1 MRIGLVC
8 PYAFDVPG
16 GVQFHV
22 RDLAEFFTAQG
33 HDVSVLAPVD
43 HPTADLPAYVTSCG
57 RAVPVRYNGS
67 VARLTFGPVTS
78 SRVSRWLE
86 EGDFD
91 VLHLHEPITPSASV
105 MALWASSEPVVATF
119 HTANLRSRAM
129 HAANPLLRAST
140 EKIRARIAV
149 SEEASQTVRRHL
161 GAEAYIIPN
170 GVHTRRFAPDGAVT
184 RWTGTPQRP
193 TLAFLGRI
201 DEPRK
206 GLAVIVAA
214 MPTVLDAIP
223 GARLVVA
230 GPGDVDEIVEGLP
243 PRVRAATEFLGA
255 VSEDDKIALLRSAD
269 LYVAPHTGGESF
281 GIVLVEAMASGAPV
295 LASDLEAFVA
305 VLGDGPAGRTF
316 PVGDSAA
323 LAQAVIE
330 LVGDPDERHRLRDLG
345 LRRAKSF
352 DWSVVAER
360 IMAVYETVI
369 EGADSAPNGFALRPS
384 LLGRLRRPLRGE
396 A

>member
-22 RDLAEFFTAQG
+22 RDLAEHFLARG
-33 HDVSVLAPVD
+33 HDVAVLAPLDEQDAVV
-43 HPTADLPAYVTSCG
+43 PGYVTSCG

-91 VLHLHEPITPSASV
+91 VLHLHEPITPSASL

-119 HTANLRSRAM
+119 HTSNIRSRAM
-129 HAANPLLRAST
+129 HAANPLLRPST

-149 SEEASQTVRRHL
+149 SEEARQTVRRHL
-161 GAEAYIIPN
+161 GGDAYIIPN
-170 GVHTRRFAPDGAVT
+170 GVDTTRFAPDGATT
-184 RWTGTPQRP
+184 RWSGTPERP

-206 GLAVIVAA
+206 GLDVLVAA
-214 MPTVLDAIP
+214 MPRILDALP

-230 GPGDVDEIVEGLP
+230 GPGDVADIAAGLD

-255 VSEDDKIALLRSAD
+255 VSESDKVALLRSAD

-281 GIVLVEAMASGAPV
+281 GIVLVEAMAAGAPV
-295 LASDLEAFVA
+295 LASNLEAFTA
-305 VLGDGPAGRTF
+305 VLGDAPAGRTF
-316 PVGDSAA
+316 PVGDRAA
-323 LAQAVIE
+323 LADAVID
-330 LVGDPDERHRLRDLG
+330 LVRDPDERIRLRGLG
-345 LRRAKSF
+345 LRRARSF
-352 DWSVVAER
+352 DWGVVAAR
-360 IMAVYETVI
+360 VMAVYETVI
-369 EGADSAPNGFALRPS
+369 EGAGHSPAESVLRAGILS
-384 LLGRLRRPLRGE
+384 RLRWPTRGE

>member
-16 GVQFHV
+16 GVQFHI
-22 RDLAEFFTAQG
+22 RDLAEYFMAQG
-33 HDVSVLAPVD
+33 HEVSVLAPVD
-43 HPTADLPAYVTSCG
+43 DDATSLPAYVTSCG

-91 VLHLHEPITPSASV
+91 VLHLHEPVTPSASL

-119 HTANLRSRAM
+119 HTSNIRSRAM
-129 HAANPLLRAST
+129 HAANPLLRPST

-149 SEEASQTVRRHL
+149 SEEARDTVRRHL
-161 GAEAYIIPN
+161 GGDAYIIPN
-170 GVHTRRFAPDGAVT
+170 GVDTERFTPDGAVT
-184 RWTGTPQRP
+184 RWTGTPERP

-206 GLAVIVAA
+206 GLAVMFAA
-214 MPTVLDAIP
+214 LPTILDALP
-223 GARLVVA
+223 GARLIVA
-230 GPGDVDEIVEGLP
+230 GPGEVEEIGRGLD

-255 VSEDDKIALLRSAD
+255 VSEDDKVALLRSAD
-269 LYVAPHTGGESF
+269 IYVAPHTGGESF
-281 GIVLVEAMASGAPV
+281 GIVLVEAMAAGAPV
-295 LASDLEAFVA
+295 LASDLAAFTA
-305 VLGDGPAGRTF
+305 VLGGGPAGRTF

-323 LAQAVIE
+323 LAGEVIE
-330 LVGDPDERHRLRDLG
+330 LIATPQERARLRELG
-345 LRRAKSF
+345 LKRARSF
-352 DWSVVAER
+352 DWNVVAER
-360 IMAVYETVI
+360 VMAVYETVI
-369 EGADSAPNGFALRPS
+369 EGADHSPVEPTLRAG
-384 LLGRLRRPLRGE
+384 LLSRLRWPQRGE

>member
-8 PYAFDVPG
+8 PYAYDVPG

-22 RDLAEFFTAQG
+22 RDLAEYFIAQG
-33 HDVSVLAPVD
+33 HEVSVLAPID
-43 HPTADLPAYVTSCG
+43 DDTRPQPAYVTSCG
-57 RAVPVRYNGS
+57 RSVPVRYNGS

-91 VLHLHEPITPSASV
+91 VLHLHEPVTPSASV

-119 HTANLRSRAM
+119 HTSNIRSRAM
-129 HAANPLLRAST
+129 HAANPLLRPST

-149 SEEASQTVRRHL
+149 SEEARGTVRRHL
-161 GAEAYIIPN
+161 GGDAYIIPN
-170 GVHTRRFAPDGAVT
+170 GVDIRRFAPDGAVT
-184 RWTGTPQRP
+184 RWTGTPERP

-214 MPTVLDAIP
+214 MPAILDALP
-223 GARLVVA
+223 GARLIVA
-230 GPGDVDEIVEGLP
+230 GPGEVEEIAGRLD

-255 VSEDDKIALLRSAD
+255 VSEEDKVALLRCAD

-295 LASDLEAFVA
+295 LASDLKAFTA
-305 VLGDGPAGRTF
+305 VLGPAPAGQTF
-316 PVGDSAA
+316 PVGDAAA
-323 LAQAVIE
+323 LSRAVID
-330 LVGDPDERHRLRDLG
+330 LVASPEERARLRELG
-345 LRRAKSF
+345 LRRARSF

-360 IMAVYETVI
+360 VMAVYETVI
-369 EGADSAPNGFALRPS
+369 EGADNSPVEPS
-384 LLGRLRRPLRGE
+384 LRAGLLSRLRWPVRGE

>member
-43 HPTADLPAYVTSCG
+43 DGGASLPAYVTSCG

-91 VLHLHEPITPSASV
+91 VLHLHEPVTPSASL

-119 HTANLRSRAM
+119 HTSNIRSRAM
-129 HAANPLLRAST
+129 HAANPLLRPST

-149 SEEASQTVRRHL
+149 SEEARQTVRRHL
-161 GAEAYIIPN
+161 GGDAYIIPN
-170 GVHTRRFAPDGAVT
+170 GVDTHRFAPDGAVT
-184 RWTGTPQRP
+184 RWTGTPERP

-206 GLAVIVAA
+206 GLDVVVAA
-214 MPTVLDAIP
+214 MPAVLDALP

-230 GPGDVDEIVEGLP
+230 GPGDVDEIAESLD
-243 PRVRAATEFLGA
+243 PRVRAAAEFLGA
-255 VSEDDKIALLRSAD
+255 VSEDDKVALLRSAD

-281 GIVLVEAMASGAPV
+281 GIVLVEAMSAGAPV

-305 VLGDGPAGRTF
+305 VLGSGPAGRTF

-323 LAQAVIE
+323 LARAVVE
-330 LVGDPDERHRLRDLG
+330 LVGDPGERQRLSDLG
-345 LRRAKSF
+345 LRRARSF
-352 DWSVVAER
+352 DWGVVAER
-360 IMAVYETVI
+360 VMAVYETVI
-369 EGADSAPNGFALRPS
+369 EGADSSPVEPALRAG
-384 LLGRLRRPLRGE
+384 LLGRLRWPMRGE